1 MNFPLRGISRPWR
14 IEPKEKVMSWKK
26 RKKTYLFLK
35 IAKNAWIFQIS
46 MISNTLKCHFDDVVL
61 KKVFA
66 QMHFFLASVIKWRY
80 ILFYSIL
87 LIGEVTFE
95 DSIWKPITHWNVTW
109 AWYAVRFS
117 KGWLIFEIY
126 MQRYLIFPCNVAMI
140 MVRDEGG
147 KRVHFQH
154 KSFQKWFQMTWL
166 FSSEPWTHDYE
177 QSSRFRVPILP
188 PLTFGLNSNAYG

>member
-66 QMHFFLASVIKWRY
+66 QMHFFLASVIKRRY
-80 ILFYSIL
+80 KIFYYTYFAYWWSHI
-87 LIGEVTFE
+87 VFE
-95 DSIWKPITHWNVTW
+95 NQSPTEMSHEHDMPFDSVK
-109 AWYAVRFS
+109 ADS
-117 KGWLIFEIY
+117 
-126 MQRYLIFPCNVAMI
+126 
-140 MVRDEGG
+140 
-147 KRVHFQH
+147 
-154 KSFQKWFQMTWL
+154 
-166 FSSEPWTHDYE
+166 
-177 QSSRFRVPILP
+177 SSRSICKDTWYSLA
-188 PLTFGLNSNAYG
+188 T